1 MTNPPTADASMPHLD
16 FLKQAIE
23 QADINALR
31 LALYQQTHDESL
43 ARMQVSNELQ
53 EGNPFQFTRLHRDHH
68 DTVKAKA
75 LEYLTGAPQELNVPD
90 KRRGAELMNLFCG
103 RELSQAD
110 IDYAWGDLAFDGFT
124 RGASWKEKPAQEVL
138 DQVDITIV
146 GAGLGGLLAAI
157 QLKRLGLGFRIIEKH
172 AGVGG
177 TWWMNDYP
185 EARVDI
191 ISFLYQYKFELGYP
205 WKSYYPTQ
213 KELLE
218 YVNHIVDKHELR
230 DSISLN
236 TEIKEAMWNEDDSIW
251 ELTAQHADGTI
262 SEYKSN
268 FFISASGQ
276 FLKPNV
282 PQVPGIDTYQ
292 GRVFHSTAWDH
303 DYDYSG
309 KRVAVVGTGSTGAQ
323 MVRGLAE
330 SAASVT
336 VFQRSPNWISR
347 MPNYR
352 EEISE
357 PLRWLINTMPG
368 YLNWHIFS
376 QHIAQARMDGMNEV
390 DEAWVSGGGLFNER
404 NDQLREI
411 MKSYILKAVH
421 GDKSLYEK
429 LVPDY
434 APLARRPVVDN
445 DFYETLTK
453 DHVDLVVGAV
463 EAFTETGII
472 ASDGVE
478 REFDLVVLAAGF
490 EVEAFLWPVEYTGR
504 DGTKLADLW
513 DHDGP
518 RAYLTAMLPG
528 FPNFA
533 MMYGPNSGLVAG
545 SFHSWVELF
554 SNYYCQVIV
563 QTIESGASSFAVT
576 KEAYDQFNEELDD
589 RAKTWVFQV
598 ENTGGGYYK
607 NKKGRS
613 SVRLPWRTPEFYEK
627 VATPDF
633 EHFEF
638 R

>member
-1 MTNPPTADASMPHLD
+1 MTTSHPDREFIQN
-16 FLKQAIE
+16 AIE

-31 LALYQQTHDESL
+31 IALYQQTGDEEL
-43 ARMQVSNELQ
+43 ANMTVTFELQ
-53 EGNPFQFTRLHRDHH
+53 EGNPFRFTRLDKAHH
-68 DTVKAKA
+68 QSVKDKA
-75 LEYLTGAPQELNVPD
+75 LHYLLNPPQETVTPN
-90 KRRGAELMNLFCG
+90 KAEGARLMNLFCG
-103 RELSQAD
+103 RTLSQPD
-110 IDYAWGDLAFDGFT
+110 IDYAWGDLAFEGFT
-124 RGASWKEKPAQEVL
+124 RGANWTNKPSEEQLEK
-138 DQVDITIV
+138 VDITIV

-157 QLKRLGLGFRIIEKH
+157 QLTRLGLRFRIIEKH
-172 AGVGG
+172 DGMGG
-177 TWWMNDYP
+177 TWWMNNYP

-205 WKSYYPTQ
+205 WKHFYPTQ
-213 KELLE
+213 QELLE
-218 YVNHIVDKHELR
+218 YVDFIVDKHQLR
-230 DSISLN
+230 DKITLQ
-236 TEIKEAMWNEDDSIW
+236 TEITEAVWNEEKSLW
-251 ELTAQHADGTI
+251 QLTAQHADGTQ
-262 SEYKSN
+262 SQYESN

-282 PQVPGIDTYQ
+282 PKIPGMDSFK
-292 GRVFHSTAWDH
+292 GRVFHSTGWDH
-303 DYDYSG
+303 SFDYTN

-323 MVRGLAE
+323 MVTGLA
-330 SAASVT
+330 AKAQSVT

-352 EEISE
+352 AEI
-357 PLRWLINTMPG
+357 PATLQWLLQTMPG
-368 YLNWHIFS
+368 YLNWHVFS

-390 DEAWVSGGGLFNER
+390 DPDWVAQGGHFNER
-404 NDQLREI
+404 NDQLREM
-411 MKSYILKAVH
+411 MKGYIFNAVK
-421 GDKSLYEK
+421 GDKALYKK

-445 DFYETLTK
+445 NFYASLTEP
-453 DHVDLVVGAV
+453 HVELVAGSV
-463 EAFTETGII
+463 EAFTEQGVV

-490 EVEAFLWPVEYTGR
+490 EVEAFLWPVDYTGR
-504 DGTKLADLW
+504 DGAKLGDLW
-513 DHDGP
+513 DADGP

-554 SNYYCQVIV
+554 SNYYCQVI
-563 QTIESGASSFAVT
+563 THTLETGASSFEVT
-576 KEAYDQFNEELDD
+576 REAYDAFNEELDE

-598 ENTGGGYYK
+598 EDTGGGYYK
-607 NKKGRS
+607 NAKGRS
-613 SVRLPWRTPEFYEK
+613 AVRLPWKTPEFYEK

-633 EHFEF
+633 SQFKF